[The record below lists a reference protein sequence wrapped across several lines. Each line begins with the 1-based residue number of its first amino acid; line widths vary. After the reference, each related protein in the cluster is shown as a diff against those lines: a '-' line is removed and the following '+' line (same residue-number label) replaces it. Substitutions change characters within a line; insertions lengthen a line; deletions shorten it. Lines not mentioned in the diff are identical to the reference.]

1 MTVSTLL
8 DAAARIRAGQLFPTE
23 LLEECLA
30 QIDRLESHVH
40 AWVVIDRAAARQTA
54 MLLDHEL
61 AAGIWRGPLHGIP
74 VGIKDIFDVAG
85 WPTRAGSPASS
96 PEPVTQDAPLVARLR
111 AAGAVILGKTV
122 TTEWASFDPP
132 ATRNPWNQERT
143 PGGSSSG
150 SAAAVALRMCLG
162 ALGSQTGGSI
172 TRPASFCGVAGL
184 KPTWGRLPTQGVVPL
199 SYHMDHPGPI
209 APTVD
214 DLAVLYAG
222 LAGELTVGQTG
233 SEVPPAT
240 DGANLASQRAG
251 PNYVP
256 GWSGLRPPTL
266 GTVESY
272 FLERASPDV
281 RQATLAAIQSLE
293 AHGARVRPLPLPEEF
308 ALVHAC
314 HRTIMAVEAAG
325 AHGALFKRQRHLFSQ
340 HISTLLEEGL
350 RTSAVD
356 YAQALEHRRVFQQAV
371 ARMFDEVD
379 VLLLPATTTAAPGRE
394 TTGDPAFN
402 SPWSYA
408 GVPVVSFPCALSSDG
423 LPLGVQLVGRAWDEG
438 GLLAAARWCEHVVGL
453 RQYPPAG
460 QA

>member
-1 MTVSTLL
+1 MSVSTLL

-30 QIDRLESHVH
+30 QIDRLESNVH
-40 AWVVIDRAAARQTA
+40 AWVVIDRGAARQMA

-96 PEPVTQDAPLVARLR
+96 PEPATQDAPLVARLR

-132 ATRNPWNQERT
+132 PTRNPWNLERT

-150 SAAAVALRMCLG
+150 SAAGVALRMCLG

-184 KPTWGRLPTQGVVPL
+184 KPTWARLPTQGMVPL

-209 APTVD
+209 AATVD
-214 DLAVLYAG
+214 DLAVLYAV
-222 LAGELTVGQTG
+222 LAGELAVGESG
-233 SEVPPAT
+233 SDNVSAP
-240 DGANLASQRAG
+240 DCANLPSGYAG
-251 PNYVP
+251 PRYVP

-266 GTVESY
+266 GTVASY
-272 FLERASPDV
+272 FLEQASQEV
-281 RQATLAAIQSLE
+281 REATLAALESLE
-293 AHGARVRPLPLPEEF
+293 AHGARLVPLLLPSEF
-308 ALVHAC
+308 AQVHVC
-314 HRTIMAVEAAG
+314 HRTIMAVEAACV
-325 AHGALFKRQRHLFSQ
+325 HGELFKRQRHQFGP
-340 HISTLLEEGL
+340 HISALLEEGL
-350 RTSAVD
+350 RISASD
-356 YAQALEHRRVFQQAV
+356 YARALGRRRVFQQAV

-379 VLLLPATTTAAPGRE
+379 ALVLPATTMAAPGRE

-423 LPLGVQLVGRAWDEG
+423 LPLGLQLVGRAWDEG
-438 GLLAAARWCEHVVGL
+438 RLLAAARWCEQFVGL
-453 RQYPPAG
+453 KQYPPAG

>member
-8 DAAARIRAGQLFPTE
+8 DAAVRIRAGQLFPTE

-30 QIDRLESHVH
+30 QIDRLESNVH
-40 AWVVIDRAAARQTA
+40 AWVVIDRAAARQMA

-85 WPTRAGSPASS
+85 WPTRAGSPATS
-96 PEPVTQDAPLVARLR
+96 PEPATKDAPLVTRLR

-132 ATRNPWNQERT
+132 PTRNPWNLERT

-184 KPTWGRLPTQGVVPL
+184 KPTWGRLPAEGLVPL

-209 APTVD
+209 APSVD
-214 DLAVLYAG
+214 DVAVLYAG
-222 LAGELTVGQTG
+222 LAGELAVVE
-233 SEVPPAT
+233 SSSDNAPVPGCADRPSRQ
-240 DGANLASQRAG
+240 LG
-251 PNYVP
+251 PSYIP
-256 GWSGLRPPTL
+256 GWSGLRPPRL
-266 GTVESY
+266 GTIES
-272 FLERASPDV
+272 FFFEQASQDV
-281 RQATLAAIQSLE
+281 REATRSALESLE
-293 AHGARVRPLPLPEEF
+293 AHGATLLRLSLPPEF
-308 ALVHAC
+308 AQVHAC
-314 HRTIMAVEAAG
+314 HRTIMAVEAAC
-325 AHGALFKRQRHLFSQ
+325 AHGKLFNTQRHQFGP
-340 HISTLLEEGL
+340 HITALLEEGL
-350 RTSAVD
+350 RTSASD
-356 YAQALEHRRVFQQAV
+356 YARALEHRRVFQQTV

-379 VLLLPATTTAAPGRE
+379 ALVLPATTTAAPGRE

-423 LPLGVQLVGRAWDEG
+423 LPLALQFVGRAWDEG
-438 GLLAAARWCEHVVGL
+438 RLLAIARWCEQLVGL
-453 RQYPPAG
+453 KQYPPAG